1 MISKG
6 FIRKELQDRDLVF
19 LLKTSAPGV
28 SNRQRFMVSSFQI
41 YSGVQT
47 FDFYSWSLSVA
58 QNGCNRSQG
67 CVSQS

>member
-41 YSGVQT
+41 YSGV
-47 FDFYSWSLSVA
+47 
-58 QNGCNRSQG
+58 
-67 CVSQS
+67 